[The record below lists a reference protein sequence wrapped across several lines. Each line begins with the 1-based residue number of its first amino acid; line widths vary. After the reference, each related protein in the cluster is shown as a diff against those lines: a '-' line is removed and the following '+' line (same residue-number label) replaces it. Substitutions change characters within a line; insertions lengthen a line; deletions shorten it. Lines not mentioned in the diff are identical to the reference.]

1 MTIFFF
7 DYIEI
12 GNCAEK
18 NDREENSGKKV
29 PKLDISHL
37 PGVRTDKVGK
47 PIERERVGLTSAH

>member
-1 MTIFFF
+1 MTIFF

-47 PIERERVGLTSAH
+47 PIERERVGFD